1 MPQILSVS
9 DITEQIKRKLED
21 EIPEALVRAE
31 ISECKYHS
39 SGHIYL
45 VLKDPG
51 AILPAVIWRTTALQ
65 LPLIPAV
72 GMDVIVY
79 GRLSVYAPH
88 GKYQFVIQS
97 LQDAGRGELY
107 RKFEDLKRR
116 LVEEGL
122 CDSARKKA
130 IPPYPLH
137 VGLVTSETGAA
148 LQDMLRIF
156 AHDAAHVR
164 LTLAPARVQGKGAAN
179 SVISA
184 LRSLIPLKPDCVI
197 LARGGGSIED
207 LWEFNDEDL
216 ARFIAAYP
224 IPLISGIGHETDSSI
239 ADFVSDHRAST
250 PTNAAEFICK
260 SWRDV
265 RTRLNVLDDTL
276 NTRADW
282 YLDSESRRL
291 KHIQQILALHSPI
304 KTLLTHQQKLGDLL
318 SRSAAKLS
326 AVLQLQ
332 EQSGKELSLRLFRGL
347 GAVIRYRTMKY
358 EGLKAK
364 LEAYAPKHILR
375 KGYVL
380 LRDKQAQLIRSASE
394 LQCGDAVQ
402 IELHDGSAEAMVSE
416 IKNKGSDQNEQ
427 RKKL

>member
-216 ARFIAAYP
+216 ARFIAAYS

-265 RTRLNVLDDTL
+265 KTRLNILDDTL

-282 YLDSESRRL
+282 YLGNEARRL
-291 KHIQQILALHSPI
+291 KHIQQILAVHSPL
-304 KTLLTHQQKLGDLL
+304 KTLLIQQQKLGDLRK
-318 SRSAAKLS
+318 RSTARLET
-326 AVLQLQ
+326 VLRLQ
-332 EQSGKELSLRLFRGL
+332 EQRAKELSQRIVRGFNEI
-347 GAVIRYRTMKY
+347 IRYKILRY
-358 EGLKAK
+358 ESQKAR
-364 LEAYAPKHILR
+364 LEAYAPEHVLR

-380 LRDKQAQLIRSASE
+380 LRDKQAHLIRSAAE
-394 LQCGDAVQ
+394 LQSGELIQ
-402 IELHDGSAEAMVSE
+402 IELHDGEAGATVNE
-416 IKNKGSDQNEQ
+416 IKHKGSDQ
-427 RKKL
+427 